1 MDPPTTVDPPK
12 VTLTFKDPAVRRSK
26 MLVSTN
32 QNADGTY
39 KPQTYTN
46 TLLNNGTPVTAGAAY
61 SITEKPA
68 GLTGQITVNE
78 ATGKVTFGEAALIRV
93 NADGPQTVTVQAA
106 YKGET
111 ASYAF
116 TVTDHFSPRD
126 LHTSVVMGN
135 DIYVIGGDTQ
145 KYVAASG
152 GVPSKPQIS
161 SNEVWRSSDGG
172 LTWDQ
177 VAGSTRFTARG
188 NHESVVL
195 DGALYVIAGAAGN
208 LGVTGRDDVWRST
221 DKGVS
226 WSRVTLTGAIVPFS
240 MDYSS
245 ASAVLGTTMYVM
257 GGIRFIPFTRFNE
270 VWKSTDRGATW
281 TQATNATDPRF
292 PARSATA
299 SVVMGSG
306 GAAKL
311 YVIGGFS
318 SSSNDLDDVWE
329 SGDGASWTQVNASA
343 AASDKFAARGQ
354 HSAVAVGDTVYVI
367 AGDQA
372 GNPRR
377 DVWTSGDKGATW
389 TQAVA
394 NAEFP
399 ARRNHSAVARGGA
412 LYVIGGEGST
422 QLFNDV
428 WKSTD
433 QGVTWVNVH
442 KNP

>member
-1 MDPPTTVDPPK
+1 
-12 VTLTFKDPAVRRSK
+12 

-32 QNADGTY
+32 RNTDGTY

-61 SITEKPA
+61 SITDKPA

-126 LHTSVVMGN
+126 LHASVVLGD
-135 DIYVIGGDTQ
+135 DIYVIGGVTR
-145 KYVAASG
+145 KVFVSLTPG
-152 GVPSKPQIS
+152 TPSTPQIS

-177 VAGSTRFTARG
+177 VAGGTRFTDRA
-188 NHESVVL
+188 NHGSVVL
-195 DGALYVIAGAAGN
+195 DGVLYVIAGAAGN
-208 LGVTGRDDVWRST
+208 SGTTGRNEVWRST
-221 DKGVS
+221 DRGVS
-226 WSRVTLTGAIVPFS
+226 WSRVTPTGTSVPFP
-240 MDYSS
+240 MDYAFS
-245 ASAVLGTTMYVM
+245 AAVLGTAMYVM
-257 GGIRFIPFTRFNE
+257 GGSNSTLTRYDE
-270 VWKSTDRGATW
+270 VWQSTDRGVNW
-281 TQATNATDPRF
+281 TQATNATDPKF
-292 PARSATA
+292 SARSNHT
-299 SVVMGSG
+299 SVVSGSA
-306 GAAKL
+306 AAKL

-343 AASDKFAARGQ
+343 ASGSKFPVRSD
-354 HSAVAVGDTVYVI
+354 HSAVAIGDTVYVI
-367 AGDQA
+367 AGDQGGA
-372 GNPRR
+372 ARR

-389 TQAVA
+389 TQATA

-399 ARRNHSAVARGGA
+399 ARRNHASAARGGA
-412 LYVIGGEGST
+412 LYVIGGSVSST

-428 WKSTD
+428 WKSINGG
-433 QGVTWVNVH
+433 QSWVNVH